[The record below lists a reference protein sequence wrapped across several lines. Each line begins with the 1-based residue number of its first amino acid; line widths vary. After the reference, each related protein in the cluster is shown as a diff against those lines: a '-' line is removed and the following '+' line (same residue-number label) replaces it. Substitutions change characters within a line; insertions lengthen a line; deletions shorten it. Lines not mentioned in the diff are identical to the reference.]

1 MKSALVTILAL
12 CAGLS
17 QAQATETSIN
27 FELGAAV
34 KNVSEVHIAPGKS
47 TLNMIA
53 EGAGKMTSQG
63 ESVRFYALCTIAD
76 TLAEK
81 EVVSGAGDCEFKTTD
96 GGTLYAN
103 FQTIPGHGDRGQ
115 ITLTGGGQNLEHF
128 NGSVPVEITVN
139 PAKVGKMVFFVENM
153 K

>member
-17 QAQATETSIN
+17 QAQAAETSIN

-53 EGAGKMTSQG
+53 EGAGKLTSQG

-76 TLAEK
+76 TLAAK
-81 EVVSGAGDCEFKTTD
+81 EVVAGVGDCELKTTD

-103 FQTIPGHGDRGQ
+103 FQTVPGHGDRGQ
-115 ITLTGGGQNLEHF
+115 ITLSGGSQNLERF

-139 PAKVGKMVFFVENM
+139 PAKVGKMVFFVENL